1 MSREI
6 RKTMPRRPVRRGPGG
21 LGPGAPAEKPKEF
34 KKTLGKTL
42 RYMRKNILAMAIA
55 FVLAIGGVIAT
66 LLVPDIMGQATDEL
80 MTGVLRAQIY
90 KTVKLADSMVTD
102 EMSEAAKSDPGQT
115 LVEWLSAHPQDI
127 PQGDVQLTDEA
138 MQDMAHIT
146 IGQMVRAHKQD
157 TLGAYMRELGM
168 AEVFD
173 ALPDEYASAVFG
185 TSLLGEEPGVD
196 VQKVV
201 HTLVLTL
208 ILVCVSGVL
217 SYLQG
222 FILATVAQSVSYR
235 FRKDIYAKI
244 DKLPLKYFDGTTH
257 GEVMSYLTN
266 DVDMISTSLN
276 QSLSQLLTAA
286 TTLIGVMVMMFRINW
301 ILTLVALVIIP
312 VSLLIV
318 LLVVKKSQKYYLRQQ
333 EYLGHVNGQIE
344 EVFGGQN
351 VVKLFSGEERAKQ
364 EFAGFNVK
372 LYESA
377 WKSQFYSGTMMPANK
392 LMGNI
397 SFVLTCVLGGYFVIN
412 GSMLVGQIQ
421 AFASYVRQFNQPIS
435 QVSGIA
441 NTLQSTVAASER
453 VFNFLEQP
461 EEEETGEKDLGEV
474 AGDVTF
480 ENVRFG
486 YDPEKIIIKNF
497 NCEVKAGQTIAIVGP
512 TGAGK
517 TTIVKLLMRFYEL
530 NGGAISVDGIPASS
544 VTRAS
549 LRREVGMV
557 LQDTWL
563 FSGTI
568 RDNIRYGKLDA
579 TDEEV
584 IAAAKCAYADH
595 FINTLPGGYDFVI
608 NEEGANISQGQKQ
621 LLTIARAVLA
631 DPRILIL
638 DEATSS
644 VDTRTEQLIQQA
656 MDRLMQGRTSF
667 VIAHRLSTI
676 KNADRILVL
685 MDGDVVEQGTHEE
698 LLAAGGA
705 YAELYLQLAIRRL
718 SRRELA
724 RKRQERSGAEKRPK
738 FFTGFEGIR
747 LTASAKRVSVQPVAD
762 RETRRKT
769 GV

>member
-168 AEVFD
+168 ADVFD

-196 VQKVV
+196 VQRVV

-301 ILTLVALVIIP
+301 VLTLVALVIIP

-474 AGDVTF
+474 AGDVSF

-557 LQDTWL
+557 LQDRWL

-705 YAELYLQLAIRRL
+705 YAELYNSQFA
-718 SRRELA
+718 
-724 RKRQERSGAEKRPK
+724 G
-738 FFTGFEGIR
+738 
-747 LTASAKRVSVQPVAD
+747 
-762 RETRRKT
+762 
-769 GV
+769 

>member
-21 LGPGAPAEKPKEF
+21 HGPGAPAEKPKEF

-55 FVLAIGGVIAT
+55 FVLAIGGVVAT

-102 EMSEAAKSDPGQT
+102 EMSEAAESDPGQT
-115 LVEWLSAHPQDI
+115 LFEWLSAHPQDI

-138 MQDMAHIT
+138 MQDLAHIT

-222 FILATVAQSVSYR
+222 FILATVAQRVSYR

-244 DKLPLKYFDGTTH
+244 DKLPLKYFDGTTN

-301 ILTLVALVIIP
+301 ILTLVALVMIP

-344 EVFGGQN
+344 EVFGGQS

-364 EFAGFNVK
+364 EFAGFNAK

-530 NGGAISVDGIPASS
+530 NGGAISVDRIPASS

-705 YAELYLQLAIRRL
+705 YAELYNSQFA
-718 SRRELA
+718 
-724 RKRQERSGAEKRPK
+724 G
-738 FFTGFEGIR
+738 
-747 LTASAKRVSVQPVAD
+747 
-762 RETRRKT
+762 
-769 GV
+769 

>member
-1 MSREI
+1 MSRDMT
-6 RKTMPRRPVRRGPGG
+6 RTPVRRPMHRGPGG
-21 LGPGAPAEKPKEF
+21 PGPGGMPGEKPKEF
-34 KKTLGKTL
+34 KKTLIKTL
-42 RYMRKNILAMAIA
+42 RYMRKNLVAIIIA
-55 FVLAIGGVIAT
+55 FILAIGGVVAT
-66 LLVPDIMGQATDEL
+66 ILVPDIMGQATDEL
-80 MTGVLRAQIY
+80 MTGVLRKQIY
-90 KTVKLADSMVTD
+90 STVKVADS
-102 EMSEAAKSDPGQT
+102 
-115 LVEWLSAHPQDI
+115 LVNEQMIADAEVSPDTPLMAWLAEHPEYI
-127 PQGDVQLTDEA
+127 PQEDTGIDAE
-138 MQDMAHIT
+138 DMEQMSAIT
-146 IGQMVRAHKQD
+146 IGQMADAHTAP
-157 TLGAYMRELGM
+157 TLGEYMARLGM
-168 AEVFD
+168 STVFD
-173 ALPDEYASAVFG
+173 SLPADYSDAVYH
-185 TSLLGEEPGVD
+185 TSLLEGEPGID
-196 VQKVV
+196 VGAIIN
-201 HTLVLTL
+201 TLVKTL
-208 ILVCVSGVL
+208 ILVCVSGIL

-312 VSLLIV
+312 VSVLIM
-318 LLVVKKSQKYYLRQQ
+318 LIVVKKSQKYYLRQP

-344 EVFGGQN
+344 EIFGGQN
-351 VVKLFSGEERAKQ
+351 VVKLFSGEERAKK
-364 EFAGFNVK
+364 EFNEYNSK
-372 LYESA
+372 LQESA
-377 WKSQFYSGTMMPANK
+377 WKSQFYSGIMMPTNK

-453 VFNFLEQP
+453 VFNFLEEK
-461 EEEETGEKDLGEV
+461 EETETGEEVLGRVE
-474 AGDVTF
+474 GDVTF
-480 ENVRFG
+480 DHVRFG
-486 YDPEKIIIKNF
+486 YDPEKIIIKDF
-497 NCEVKAGQTIAIVGP
+497 NCGVKAGQSIAIVGP

-530 NGGAISVDGIPASS
+530 NGGSISVDGKKITD

-549 LRREVGMV
+549 LRDEVGMV

-568 RDNIRYGKLDA
+568 MENIRYGRLDA
-579 TDEEV
+579 ADEEV

-595 FINTLPGGYDFVI
+595 FINTLPGGYNFVI

-621 LLTIARAVLA
+621 LLTIARAILA

-644 VDTRTEQLIQQA
+644 VDTRTEQLIQNA
-656 MDRLMQGRTSF
+656 MDKLMEGRTSF

-676 KNADRILVL
+676 KNADLILVL
-685 MDGDVVEQGTHEE
+685 MDGDVVEQGTHKQ
-698 LLAAGGA
+698 LLAKGGA
-705 YAELYLQLAIRRL
+705 YAELYNSQ
-718 SRRELA
+718 
-724 RKRQERSGAEKRPK
+724 
-738 FFTGFEGIR
+738 FTAPAVEEAPNKPA
-747 LTASAKRVSVQPVAD
+747 TAKN
-762 RETRRKT
+762 
-769 GV
+769 

>member
-1 MSREI
+1 MSRDTT
-6 RKTMPRRPVRRGPGG
+6 RTPVRRPMHRGPGG
-21 LGPGAPAEKPKEF
+21 PGPGGMPGEKPKEF
-34 KKTLGKTL
+34 KKTLIKTL
-42 RYMRKNILAMAIA
+42 RYMRKNLVAIIIA
-55 FVLAIGGVIAT
+55 FILAIGGVVAT
-66 LLVPDIMGQATDEL
+66 ILVPDIMGQATDEL
-80 MTGVLRAQIY
+80 MTGVLRKQIY
-90 KTVKLADSMVTD
+90 STVKVADSLVN
-102 EMSEAAKSDPGQT
+102 GQMIADAEVSPDT
-115 LVEWLSAHPQDI
+115 PLMAWLAEHPEYI
-127 PQGDVQLTDEA
+127 PQEDTGIDAE
-138 MQDMAHIT
+138 DMEQMSAIT
-146 IGQMVRAHKQD
+146 IGQMADAHTAP
-157 TLGAYMRELGM
+157 TLGEYMARLGM
-168 AEVFD
+168 STVFD
-173 ALPDEYASAVFG
+173 SLPADYSDAVYH
-185 TSLLGEEPGVD
+185 TSLLEGEPGID
-196 VQKVV
+196 VGAIIN
-201 HTLVLTL
+201 TLVKTL
-208 ILVCVSGVL
+208 ILVCVSGIL

-312 VSLLIV
+312 VSVLIM
-318 LLVVKKSQKYYLRQQ
+318 LIVVKKSQKYYLRQQ

-344 EVFGGQN
+344 EIFGGQN
-351 VVKLFSGEERAKQ
+351 VVKLFSGEERAKK
-364 EFAGFNVK
+364 EFNEYNSK
-372 LYESA
+372 LQESA
-377 WKSQFYSGTMMPANK
+377 WKSQFYSGIMMPTNK

-453 VFNFLEQP
+453 VFNFLEEK
-461 EEEETGEKDLGEV
+461 EETETGEEVLGRVE
-474 AGDVTF
+474 GDVTF
-480 ENVRFG
+480 DHVRFG
-486 YDPEKIIIKNF
+486 YDPEKIIINDF
-497 NCEVKAGQTIAIVGP
+497 NCGVKAGQSIAIVGP

-530 NGGAISVDGIPASS
+530 NGGSISVDGKKITD

-549 LRREVGMV
+549 LRDEVGMV

-568 RDNIRYGKLDA
+568 MENIRYGRLDA
-579 TDEEV
+579 ADEEV

-595 FINTLPGGYDFVI
+595 FINTLPGGYNFVI

-621 LLTIARAVLA
+621 LLTIARAILA

-644 VDTRTEQLIQQA
+644 VDTRTEQLIQNA
-656 MDRLMQGRTSF
+656 MDKLMEGRTSF

-676 KNADRILVL
+676 KNADLILVL
-685 MDGDVVEQGTHEE
+685 MDGDVVEQGTHKQ
-698 LLAAGGA
+698 LLAKGGA
-705 YAELYLQLAIRRL
+705 YAELYNSQ
-718 SRRELA
+718 
-724 RKRQERSGAEKRPK
+724 
-738 FFTGFEGIR
+738 FTAPAVEEAPNKPA
-747 LTASAKRVSVQPVAD
+747 TAKS
-762 RETRRKT
+762 
-769 GV
+769 

>member
-1 MSREI
+1 MSRDMT
-6 RKTMPRRPVRRGPGG
+6 RTPVRRPMHRGPGG
-21 LGPGAPAEKPKEF
+21 PGPGGMPGEKPKEF
-34 KKTLGKTL
+34 KKTLIKTL
-42 RYMRKNILAMAIA
+42 RYMRKNLVAIIIA
-55 FVLAIGGVIAT
+55 FILAIGGVVAT
-66 LLVPDIMGQATDEL
+66 ILVPDIMGQATDEL
-80 MTGVLRAQIY
+80 MTGVLRKQIY
-90 KTVKLADSMVTD
+90 STVKVADSLVNEQMIADAEVSPDTPL
-102 EMSEAAKSDPGQT
+102 MTWLAK
-115 LVEWLSAHPQDI
+115 HPEYI
-127 PQGDVQLTDEA
+127 PQEDTGIDAE
-138 MQDMAHIT
+138 DMEQMSAIT
-146 IGQMVRAHKQD
+146 IGQMADAHTAP
-157 TLGAYMRELGM
+157 TLGEYMARLGM
-168 AEVFD
+168 STVFD
-173 ALPDEYASAVFG
+173 SLPADYSDAVYH
-185 TSLLGEEPGVD
+185 TSLLEGEPGID
-196 VQKVV
+196 VGAIIN
-201 HTLVLTL
+201 TLVKTL
-208 ILVCVSGVL
+208 ILVCVSGIL

-312 VSLLIV
+312 VSVLIM
-318 LLVVKKSQKYYLRQQ
+318 LIVVKKSQKYYLRQQ

-344 EVFGGQN
+344 EIFGGQN
-351 VVKLFSGEERAKQ
+351 VVKLFSGEERAKK
-364 EFAGFNVK
+364 EFNEYNSK
-372 LYESA
+372 LQESA
-377 WKSQFYSGTMMPANK
+377 WKSQFYSGIMMPTNK

-453 VFNFLEQP
+453 VFNFLEEK
-461 EEEETGEKDLGEV
+461 EETETGEEVLGRVE
-474 AGDVTF
+474 GDVTF
-480 ENVRFG
+480 DHVRFG
-486 YDPEKIIIKNF
+486 YDPEKIIIKDF
-497 NCEVKAGQTIAIVGP
+497 NCGVKAGQSIAIVGP

-530 NGGAISVDGIPASS
+530 NGGSISVDGKKITD

-549 LRREVGMV
+549 LRDEVGMV

-568 RDNIRYGKLDA
+568 MENIRYGRLDA
-579 TDEEV
+579 ADEEV

-595 FINTLPGGYDFVI
+595 FINTLPGGYNFVI

-621 LLTIARAVLA
+621 LLTIARAILA

-644 VDTRTEQLIQQA
+644 VDTRTEQLIQNA
-656 MDRLMQGRTSF
+656 MDKLMEGRTSF

-676 KNADRILVL
+676 KNADLILVL
-685 MDGDVVEQGTHEE
+685 MDGDVVEQGTHKQ
-698 LLAAGGA
+698 LLAKGGA
-705 YAELYLQLAIRRL
+705 YAELYNSQ
-718 SRRELA
+718 
-724 RKRQERSGAEKRPK
+724 
-738 FFTGFEGIR
+738 FTAPAVEEAPNKPA
-747 LTASAKRVSVQPVAD
+747 TAKN
-762 RETRRKT
+762 
-769 GV
+769 

>member
-21 LGPGAPAEKPKEF
+21 HGPGAPAEKPKEF
-34 KKTLGKTL
+34 KKTLWKTL

-55 FVLAIGGVIAT
+55 FVLAIGGVVAT

-168 AEVFD
+168 ADVFD

-301 ILTLVALVIIP
+301 ILTLVALVMIP

-364 EFAGFNVK
+364 EFAGFNAK

-474 AGDVTF
+474 TGDVTF

-530 NGGAISVDGIPASS
+530 NGGAIFVDRIPASS

-705 YAELYLQLAIRRL
+705 YAELYNSQFA
-718 SRRELA
+718 
-724 RKRQERSGAEKRPK
+724 G
-738 FFTGFEGIR
+738 
-747 LTASAKRVSVQPVAD
+747 
-762 RETRRKT
+762 
-769 GV
+769 

>member
-1 MSREI
+1 MSRDI
-6 RKTMPRRPVRRGPGG
+6 RKTMPRRPVRR
-21 LGPGAPAEKPKEF
+21 GPGAPAEKPKEF

-168 AEVFD
+168 ADVFD

-201 HTLVLTL
+201 QTLVLTL

-301 ILTLVALVIIP
+301 VLTLVALVIIP

-364 EFAGFNVK
+364 EFAGFNAK

-474 AGDVTF
+474 TGDVTF

-705 YAELYLQLAIRRL
+705 YAELYNSQFA
-718 SRRELA
+718 
-724 RKRQERSGAEKRPK
+724 G
-738 FFTGFEGIR
+738 
-747 LTASAKRVSVQPVAD
+747 
-762 RETRRKT
+762 
-769 GV
+769 